1 MVYIR
6 KYIHVIYHFKGKK
19 KYEHLTCRKAFG
31 INQHPLMNEKQ
42 KKNNPDKL
50 ETINE

>member
-1 MVYIR
+1 MSFTTL
-6 KYIHVIYHFKGKK
+6 KEK

-42 KKNNPDKL
+42 QKK
-50 ETINE
+50 